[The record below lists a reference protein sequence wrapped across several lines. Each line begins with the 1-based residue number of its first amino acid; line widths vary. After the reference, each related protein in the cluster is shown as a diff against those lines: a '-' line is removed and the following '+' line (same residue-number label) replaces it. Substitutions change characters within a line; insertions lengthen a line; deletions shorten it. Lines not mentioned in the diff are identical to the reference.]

1 MSTFWHLLVWA
12 CVVWYSTITFRVS
25 VRGWRDIVGMLRR
38 LRDGEELDAGE

>member
-12 CVVWYSTITFRVS
+12 CVLWYGVITGYVA

-38 LRDGEELDAGE
+38 LKKGEIDDL